1 MMNLFLRVAWVWLR
15 VAGARA
21 LRTALVTLVPLL
33 PLVWQGQDV
42 QRTVSVVVMAGV
54 ASLVTSLAGLPEL
67 DGTGRSWWSA
77 TLVRAGKTLGQVL
90 AASITTAILIT
101 DVSWGSVLW
110 SAFGAAAGTVL
121 LAAIAV
127 LPEAD
132 E

>member
-1 MMNLFLRVAWVWLR
+1 MMKTILEAAWVWFR

-42 QRTVSVVVMAGV
+42 QRTVSVVGMAGI

-67 DGTGRSWWSA
+67 DGTGRRWWHA
-77 TLVRAGKTLGQVL
+77 TLIRAGKTLGQVL
-90 AASITTAILIT
+90 AASITTAILVT
-101 DVSWGSVLW
+101 DVSWASVLW

-121 LAAIAV
+121 LAVIAA